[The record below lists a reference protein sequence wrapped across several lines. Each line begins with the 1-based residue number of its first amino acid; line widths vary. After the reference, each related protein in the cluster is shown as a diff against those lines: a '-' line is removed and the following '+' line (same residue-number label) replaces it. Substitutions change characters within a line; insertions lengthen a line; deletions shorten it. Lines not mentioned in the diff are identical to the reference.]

1 MKIQET
7 EILLK
12 EMFAIDGRIL
22 DAERIKAWHNVIGN
36 MPLEIAQ
43 RALRMARQDERIGY
57 VEPKHIIGKAREA
70 AEALDRE
77 EERNKVKEPVKKG
90 DPMPSCI
97 HGKGIVW
104 CDTCCHALHKHHQK
118 HHAHLAYGDDKCY
131 EYAKENL
138 FG

>member
-12 EMFAIDGRIL
+12 EMFAVDGRYL
-22 DAERIKAWHNVIGN
+22 EADKIKAWHNVISF
-36 MPLEIAQ
+36 MPLDIAQ
-43 RALRMARQDERIGY
+43 RALRMARADERINY
-57 VEPKHIIGKAREA
+57 VEPKHIIAKAKEA

-77 EERNKVKEPVKKG
+77 EQRAKPIEKPKHG
-90 DPMPSCI
+90 TPMPRCI
-97 HGKGIVW
+97 HGEGLAL
-104 CDTCCHALHKHHQK
+104 CDKCCHTLHVYHRDTHG
-118 HHAHLAYGDDKCY
+118 HLEYGDDKCY